1 MSVSLAKSAREAA
14 EGGSRRLILDTAAR
28 LLRSGGYHQTTLR
41 EIAEAVGIR
50 KASLY
55 YHFAS
60 KEEIVEAVAN
70 DGVRFVHEAVAAA
83 LAETHG
89 ASPHARLEAA
99 IGAHLTALHGHGDY
113 TSASI
118 KAFIFGATPA
128 PDSVRL
134 TRRAYEEVWSVLI
147 RELQAA
153 GTIAPERQPEALR
166 NFLLGALN
174 GSTDWYRPGRFDLAE
189 LARELAAL
197 IAPEHGV
204 LRTKPAADAGQCGAI
219 TA

>member
-1 MSVSLAKSAREAA
+1 VSDQRCHPARAAA

-83 LAETHG
+83 LADNTT
-89 ASPHARLEAA
+89 APPHARFEAA
-99 IGAHLTALHGHGDY
+99 IHAHLTALHGHGDY

-118 KAFIFGATPA
+118 KAFIFGATPV
-128 PDSVRL
+128 PESVRGV
-134 TRRAYEEVWSVLI
+134 RRAYEEVWRKLI
-147 RELQAA
+147 AELQSSGA
-153 GTIAPERQPEALR
+153 IAPARAPEPLR

-189 LARELAAL
+189 LAREFAAL
-197 IAPEHGV
+197 IAHPAPAPPEPAHG
-204 LRTKPAADAGQCGAI
+204 AGRGGVAM
-219 TA
+219 A

>member
-1 MSVSLAKSAREAA
+1 MSVQAAKAERDAT

-60 KEEIVEAVAN
+60 KEEIVEDVVN
-70 DGVRFVHEAVAAA
+70 DGVRFVHEAVVAA
-83 LAETHG
+83 LAAQAE
-89 ASPHARLEAA
+89 APARVRLEAA

-118 KAFIFGATPA
+118 KVFTFGAMPV
-128 PDSVRL
+128 PDSVRQV
-134 TRRAYEEVWSVLI
+134 RRDYEEVWRGFI
-147 RELQAA
+147 AELQAGGA
-153 GTIAPERQPEALR
+153 IAPERSPEALR
-166 NFLLGALN
+166 LFLLGALN
-174 GSTDWYRPGRFDLAE
+174 GSTDWYRPGRFDIAE
-189 LARELAAL
+189 LAREFAAL
-197 IAPEHGV
+197 IAPG
-204 LRTKPAADAGQCGAI
+204 R
-219 TA
+219 

>member
-1 MSVSLAKSAREAA
+1 VSEAQSARAAA

-70 DGVRFVHEAVAAA
+70 DGVRFVHEAVSAA
-83 LAETHG
+83 LSDTAG
-89 ASPHARLEAA
+89 ASPHTRLEAA
-99 IGAHLTALHGHGDY
+99 IHAHLTALHGHGDY

-118 KAFIFGATPA
+118 KAFTFGSTPA
-128 PDSVRL
+128 PDSVRRV
-134 TRRAYEEVWSVLI
+134 RRAYEEVWRGLI
-147 RELQAA
+147 AELQSTGA
-153 GTIAPERQPEALR
+153 IAHERAPEALR

-197 IAPEHGV
+197 IARRSPDSAE
-204 LRTKPAADAGQCGAI
+204 PAHSAGQGGVA